1 MSLSNPA
8 VRTTTNPIVWQV
20 SHIEGLRAN
29 HSLPDIPATITD
41 QAGLK
46 MRLNEESWR
55 FNCGPDNCVVT
66 WKLKSPLL
74 LESIKQYVLNR
85 VVRVSA
91 RSGQN
96 AASTITILLES
107 CPSLV
112 RATEAKDLEEYSQLL
127 VDVMNEVAFSLRQG
141 QRFWRYF
148 YLSDWYKWCFRHH
161 PELGFDS
168 DFCDYLESI
177 RIPANPSGEAVR
189 SGDPMKGP
197 LDFELETKPLIA
209 ALLHDKSNERR
220 HLNQKLAVAL
230 SLAFGRNSLNFR
242 LLTENDFIPSASSS
256 SQEGGV
262 LRIPRIKKRRLYREV
277 FTDEPIETFLSDL
290 IRQVI
295 ASNQSVCTTVSLTD
309 ARNADPTPLLRPLFM
324 RESPR
329 KKILN
334 SADYMYS
341 FFMNR
346 LELQNLLRD
355 FVERHQIYSPVTQ
368 SLLHLSFRRLRYTLA
383 TDAALSGTSIQG
395 LALLLDQTGTQTA
408 RVYINAS
415 GRIVFILE
423 QAAEGRIDSML
434 QFFEDC
440 VDSSASLPPDN
451 DGNVQAEMPP
461 LSCYRCPLFTPF
473 DDCNHDQAIRA
484 LGVQLNIPDHTKRD
498 DSEKGQGSMYRSNKG
513 EHDD

>member
-1 MSLSNPA
+1 M
-8 VRTTTNPIVWQV
+8 
-20 SHIEGLRAN
+20 GLPPSDVN
-29 HSLPDIPATITD
+29 
-41 QAGLK
+41 
-46 MRLNEESWR
+46 
-55 FNCGPDNCVVT
+55 
-66 WKLKSPLL
+66 
-74 LESIKQYVLNR
+74 VLVLDSR
-85 VVRVSA
+85 
-91 RSGQN
+91 
-96 AASTITILLES
+96 EK
-107 CPSLV
+107 V
-112 RATEAKDLEEYSQLL
+112 RAFA
-127 VDVMNEVAFSLRQG
+127 R
-141 QRFWRYF
+141 
-148 YLSDWYKWCFRHH
+148 
-161 PELGFDS
+161 

-209 ALLHDKSNERR
+209 ALLHDKSTERR

-242 LLTENDFIPSASSS
+242 LLTENDFIPSTSSS

-295 ASNQSVCTTVSLTD
+295 TSNQSICTTVSLSD
-309 ARNADPTPLLRPLFM
+309 SGNADRTPLLRPLFM

-334 SADYMYS
+334 SADYLYS

-355 FVERHQIYSPVTQ
+355 FVDRHQIYSPVTQ

-383 TDAALSGTSIQG
+383 TDAALSGTSIRG

-423 QAAEGRIDSML
+423 QACVNKSLCTSVAMALIVVKQALSQSLVGRSLLFAIDGRVNTKTLCVNGFLVPLIHHLSRHFGDVFRVNRKFLPGGAYIKRLVLCGGVLGRVDEL
-434 QFFEDC
+434 QFVHAPQYIELALLGAFWI
-440 VDSSASLPPDN
+440 
-451 DGNVQAEMPP
+451 GNRI
-461 LSCYRCPLFTPF
+461 Y
-473 DDCNHDQAIRA
+473 
-484 LGVQLNIPDHTKRD
+484 
-498 DSEKGQGSMYRSNKG
+498 
-513 EHDD
+513 